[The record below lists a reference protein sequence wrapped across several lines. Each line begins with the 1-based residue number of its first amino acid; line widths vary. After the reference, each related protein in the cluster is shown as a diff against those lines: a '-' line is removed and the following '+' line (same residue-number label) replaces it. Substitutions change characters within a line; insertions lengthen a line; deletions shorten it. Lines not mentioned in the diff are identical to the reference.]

1 VRESADAKDQL
12 LLDPSKRKTGTHQ
25 TPEVVLFASAIS
37 AVRQGNKPT
46 EGMFEIPYDGE
57 RTDGAY
63 EADE

>member
-1 VRESADAKDQL
+1 MRY
-12 LLDPSKRKTGTHQ
+12 Q

-37 AVRQGNKPT
+37 AIRQGNKPT
-46 EGMFEIPYDGE
+46 EGMFEVPYDGE